1 MTDTASQNSQDFA
14 SDVRALRHDLS
25 RFFVGIGGIDPAL
38 KSLKTPTPTP
48 GGSPMTDTPTPLT
61 TEAALAAILAEM
73 RKSNEALTHFG
84 VSMSRVARA
93 LERRGVD
100 GVPVSGREQPAAKP
114 AAKPGLYDSVA
125 RIEISLDSQGRTWM
139 KAYFNGHFDSTY
151 GNCSDERLLGVELP
165 KLLAELREQIQ
176 ESLGSSVTS

>member
-1 MTDTASQNSQDFA
+1 MLGQ
-14 SDVRALRHDLS
+14 
-25 RFFVGIGGIDPAL
+25 IDARL
-38 KSLKTPTPTP
+38 
-48 GGSPMTDTPTPLT
+48 
-61 TEAALAAILAEM
+61 
-73 RKSNEALTHFG
+73 EALL
-84 VSMSRVARA
+84 A
-93 LERRGVD
+93 
-100 GVPVSGREQPAAKP
+100 GREQPTAKP